1 MQKKI
6 LVIED
11 EAAIRDMIAFTLES
25 EDFQVTGV
33 ENGNE
38 ARKVISDAVPDL
50 MLIDWMLPGVSGL
63 ELVRGFRRSAATRTV
78 PIIMLTAR
86 SDENDRV
93 DGLDSG
99 ADDYITKPFS
109 TRELLSRISALL
121 RRSEAFEG
129 SMEPLQ
135 AGEIILDPASH
146 ELTIGGKAVNPG
158 PTEYRLMLFLMQH
171 PNRVYSRAQ
180 LLDYV
185 WGENIYIEER
195 TVDVHI
201 LRLRK
206 LLKQFQWNRNQCA
219 VLLRYADLSDGLQ
232 VTELQGNRFLCY
244 QNSSLAQF
252 GSGLQFTVC
261 IDYRGPPLPFR
272 FCLFSPGSLH
282 SFRQINFL

>member
-1 MQKKI
+1 MQKTI

-11 EAAIRDMIAFTLES
+11 EAAIRDMIAFALEA
-25 EDFQVTGV
+25 EGYKVVGA
-33 ENGNE
+33 ENGQ
-38 ARKVISDAVPDL
+38 AAKLAVADIVPDL
-50 MLIDWMLPGVSGL
+50 MLVDWMLPGVSGL
-63 ELVRGFRRSAATRTV
+63 ELVRGFRRSATTRTV

-86 SDENDRV
+86 SEENDRV

-121 RRSEAFEG
+121 RRAEAFEG

-135 AGEIILDPASH
+135 AGEITLDPASH

-158 PTEYRLMLFLMQH
+158 PTEYRLLLFLMQH
-171 PNRVYSRAQ
+171 PNRVYSRSQ
-180 LLDYV
+180 LLDFV

-206 LLKQFQWNRNQCA
+206 LLKQFQ
-219 VLLRYADLSDGLQ
+219 ADDMLQ
-232 VTELQGNRFLCY
+232 TVR
-244 QNSSLAQF
+244 
-252 GSGLQFTVC
+252 GSG
-261 IDYRGPPLPFR
+261 YRL
-272 FCLFSPGSLH
+272 SV
-282 SFRQINFL
+282 NTKT

>member
-11 EAAIRDMIAFTLES
+11 EAAILGMITFTLEN
-25 EDFQVTGV
+25 EDFLVVGV
-33 ENGNE
+33 ENGQD
-38 ARKVISDAVPDL
+38 ARRAVAESIPDL
-50 MLIDWMLPGVSGL
+50 MLVDWMLPGISGL

-86 SDENDRV
+86 GEENDRV

-121 RRSEAFEG
+121 RRAESFEG
-129 SMEPLQ
+129 SAQPLL
-135 AGEIILDPASH
+135 AGEIKLDPVAH
-146 ELTIGGKAVNPG
+146 ELTIAGKPVKPG
-158 PTEYRLMLFLMQH
+158 PTEYRLLFFLMQH
-171 PNRVYSRAQ
+171 PNRVYSRSQ

-206 LLKQFQWNRNQCA
+206 LLKRFA
-219 VLLRYADLSDGLQ
+219 VDHMLQ
-232 VTELQGNRFLCY
+232 TVRGIGYRFSIPVG
-244 QNSSLAQF
+244 Q
-252 GSGLQFTVC
+252 
-261 IDYRGPPLPFR
+261 
-272 FCLFSPGSLH
+272 
-282 SFRQINFL
+282 

>member
-1 MQKKI
+1 MQKTI

-11 EAAIRDMIAFTLES
+11 EAAIREMIAFTLEN
-25 EDFQVTGV
+25 EGYRVIGAENAQV
-33 ENGNE
+33 
-38 ARKVISDAVPDL
+38 ARQAIGLSKPDL
-50 MLIDWMLPGVSGL
+50 MLVDWMLPGISGL

-121 RRSEAFEG
+121 RRAKAFED
-129 SMEPLQ
+129 STEPLL
-135 AGEIILDPASH
+135 AGEIKLDPVAQ
-146 ELTIGGKAVNPG
+146 ELTIGGKSVKPG
-158 PTEYRLMLFLMQH
+158 PTEYRLLLFLMQH
-171 PNRVYSRAQ
+171 PNRVYSRSQ

-206 LLKQFQWNRNQCA
+206 LLKQSS
-219 VLLRYADLSDGLQ
+219 VDHMLQ
-232 VTELQGNRFLCY
+232 TVR
-244 QNSSLAQF
+244 
-252 GSGLQFTVC
+252 GSG
-261 IDYRGPPLPFR
+261 YRFKITAG
-272 FCLFSPGSLH
+272 
-282 SFRQINFL
+282 Q

>member
-86 SDENDRV
+86 SDEDDRV

-206 LLKQFQWNRNQCA
+206 LLKKFK
-219 VLLRYADLSDGLQ
+219 VDHMLQ
-232 VTELQGNRFLCY
+232 TVRGTGYRF
-244 QNSSLAQF
+244 SVS
-252 GSGLQFTVC
+252 TK
-261 IDYRGPPLPFR
+261 GPLY
-272 FCLFSPGSLH
+272 
-282 SFRQINFL
+282 

>member
-11 EAAIRDMIAFTLES
+11 EAAIREMIAFALES

-33 ENGNE
+33 ENGQ
-38 ARKVISDAVPDL
+38 DAKLTIADSIPDL
-50 MLIDWMLPGVSGL
+50 MLVDWMLPGVSGL

-86 SDENDRV
+86 SEENDRV
-93 DGLDSG
+93 EGLDSG

-109 TRELLSRISALL
+109 TRELLSRIAAIL
-121 RRSEAFEG
+121 RRAEAFEG
-129 SMEPLQ
+129 STEPLQ

-146 ELTIGGKAVNPG
+146 ELTIAGKVVDPG
-158 PTEYRLMLFLMQH
+158 PTEYRLLLFLMQH

-180 LLDYV
+180 LLDFV
-185 WGENIYIEER
+185 WGEGVYIEER

-206 LLKQFQWNRNQCA
+206 LLKQFN
-219 VLLRYADLSDGLQ
+219 VDDMLQ
-232 VTELQGNRFLCY
+232 TVRGTGYRFSVTK
-244 QNSSLAQF
+244 A
-252 GSGLQFTVC
+252 
-261 IDYRGPPLPFR
+261 
-272 FCLFSPGSLH
+272 
-282 SFRQINFL
+282 

>member
-1 MQKKI
+1 MQKTI

-11 EAAIRDMIAFTLES
+11 EAAIRDMIAFALEA
-25 EDFQVTGV
+25 EGYKVVGA
-33 ENGNE
+33 ENGQ
-38 ARKVISDAVPDL
+38 AAKLAVADIVPDL
-50 MLIDWMLPGVSGL
+50 MLVDWMLPGVSGL
-63 ELVRGFRRSAATRTV
+63 ELVRGFRRSATTRTV

-86 SDENDRV
+86 SEENDRV

-121 RRSEAFEG
+121 RRAEAFEG

-135 AGEIILDPASH
+135 AGEIILDPVSH

-158 PTEYRLMLFLMQH
+158 PTEYRLLLFLMQH
-171 PNRVYSRAQ
+171 PNRVYSRSQ
-180 LLDYV
+180 LLDFV

-206 LLKQFQWNRNQCA
+206 LLKQFQ
-219 VLLRYADLSDGLQ
+219 ADDMLQ
-232 VTELQGNRFLCY
+232 TVR
-244 QNSSLAQF
+244 
-252 GSGLQFTVC
+252 GSG
-261 IDYRGPPLPFR
+261 YRL
-272 FCLFSPGSLH
+272 SV
-282 SFRQINFL
+282 NTKT

>member
-1 MQKKI
+1 MQKTI

-11 EAAIRDMIAFTLES
+11 EAAIRDMIAFALES
-25 EDFQVTGV
+25 EGFQVIGV
-33 ENGNE
+33 ENGQD
-38 ARKVISDAVPDL
+38 ARHAIADATPDL
-50 MLIDWMLPGVSGL
+50 MLVDWMLPGISGL

-86 SDENDRV
+86 SEENDRV

-121 RRSEAFEG
+121 RRAEAFEG
-129 SMEPLQ
+129 STEPLQ
-135 AGEIILDPASH
+135 AGDIILDPASH
-146 ELTIGGKAVNPG
+146 ELTIGGIAVNPG
-158 PTEYRLMLFLMQH
+158 PTEYRLLLFLMQH

-206 LLKQFQWNRNQCA
+206 LLKQFKAENM
-219 VLLRYADLSDGLQ
+219 LQ
-232 VTELQGNRFLCY
+232 KPCW
-244 QNSSLAQF
+244 
-252 GSGLQFTVC
+252 FTVSGC
-261 IDYRGPPLPFR
+261 YII
-272 FCLFSPGSLH
+272 CSSSTAGS
-282 SFRQINFL
+282 RRA

>member
-11 EAAIRDMIAFTLES
+11 EAAIRDMIAFALES
-25 EDFQVTGV
+25 EGYQVTGV

-38 ARKVISDAVPDL
+38 ASKVISDSVPDL

-129 SMEPLQ
+129 SMQPLQ
-135 AGEIILDPASH
+135 AGEISLDPASH
-146 ELTIGGKAVNPG
+146 ELTIGGQTVSPG
-158 PTEYRLMLFLMQH
+158 PTEYRLLFFLMQH
-171 PNRVYSRAQ
+171 PNRVYSRSQ

-206 LLKQFQWNRNQCA
+206 LLKQFK
-219 VLLRYADLSDGLQ
+219 VDDMLQ
-232 VTELQGNRFLCY
+232 TVRGTGYRFSI
-244 QNSSLAQF
+244 N
-252 GSGLQFTVC
+252 TK
-261 IDYRGPPLPFR
+261 GPLY
-272 FCLFSPGSLH
+272 
-282 SFRQINFL
+282 

>member
-11 EAAIRDMIAFTLES
+11 EAAILGMITFALEK
-25 EDFQVTGV
+25 EDFLVVGV
-33 ENGNE
+33 ENGP
-38 ARKVISDAVPDL
+38 DAIQAVAQSIPDL
-50 MLIDWMLPGVSGL
+50 MLVDWMLPGISGL
-63 ELVRGFRRSAATRTV
+63 ELVRGFRRSAATRIV

-86 SDENDRV
+86 SEENDRV

-121 RRSEAFEG
+121 RRAEAFED
-129 SMEPLQ
+129 SAQPLL
-135 AGEIILDPASH
+135 AGEIKLDPIAH
-146 ELTIGGKAVNPG
+146 ELTIAGKPVKPG
-158 PTEYRLMLFLMQH
+158 PTEYRLLFFLMQH
-171 PNRVYSRAQ
+171 PNRVYSRGQ

-206 LLKQFQWNRNQCA
+206 LLKRFA
-219 VLLRYADLSDGLQ
+219 VDHMLQ
-232 VTELQGNRFLCY
+232 TVRGIGYRFSITAG
-244 QNSSLAQF
+244 Q
-252 GSGLQFTVC
+252 
-261 IDYRGPPLPFR
+261 
-272 FCLFSPGSLH
+272 
-282 SFRQINFL
+282 

>member
-1 MQKKI
+1 MHKNI

-11 EAAIRDMIAFTLES
+11 EAAIREMIAFTLEN
-25 EDFQVTGV
+25 EGYRVTGA
-33 ENGNE
+33 EN
-38 ARKVISDAVPDL
+38 AQDAKQAIAASSPDL
-50 MLIDWMLPGVSGL
+50 MLVDWMLPGISGL

-121 RRSEAFEG
+121 RRAEAFEG
-129 SMEPLQ
+129 STEPLL
-135 AGEIILDPASH
+135 AGEIKLDPVAH
-146 ELTIGGKAVNPG
+146 ELTIAGKPVKPG
-158 PTEYRLMLFLMQH
+158 PTEYRLLLFLMQH
-171 PNRVYSRAQ
+171 PNRVYSRSQ

-206 LLKQFQWNRNQCA
+206 LLKQFA
-219 VLLRYADLSDGLQ
+219 VDHMLQ
-232 VTELQGNRFLCY
+232 TVRGTGYRFSIAVE
-244 QNSSLAQF
+244 Q
-252 GSGLQFTVC
+252 
-261 IDYRGPPLPFR
+261 
-272 FCLFSPGSLH
+272 
-282 SFRQINFL
+282 

>member
-11 EAAIRDMIAFTLES
+11 EAAIREMIVFTLES
-25 EDFQVTGV
+25 EGFQVTGV
-33 ENGNE
+33 ENGHD
-38 ARKVISDAVPDL
+38 ARQAVAESLPDL

-63 ELVRGFRRSAATRTV
+63 ELVRGFRRSSATRTI

-86 SDENDRV
+86 SEENDRI

-121 RRSEAFEG
+121 RRAEAFEG
-129 SMEPLQ
+129 SKQPLQ

-146 ELTIGGKAVNPG
+146 ELTICGKPTNPG
-158 PTEYRLMLFLMQH
+158 PTEYRLLLFLMQH

-185 WGENIYIEER
+185 WGDDIYIEER
-195 TVDVHI
+195 TVDVHV

-206 LLKQFQWNRNQCA
+206 LLKQFN
-219 VLLRYADLSDGLQ
+219 VDHMLQ
-232 VTELQGNRFLCY
+232 TVR
-244 QNSSLAQF
+244 
-252 GSGLQFTVC
+252 GSG
-261 IDYRGPPLPFR
+261 YR
-272 FCLFSPGSLH
+272 FSVNPG
-282 SFRQINFL
+282 QPQK